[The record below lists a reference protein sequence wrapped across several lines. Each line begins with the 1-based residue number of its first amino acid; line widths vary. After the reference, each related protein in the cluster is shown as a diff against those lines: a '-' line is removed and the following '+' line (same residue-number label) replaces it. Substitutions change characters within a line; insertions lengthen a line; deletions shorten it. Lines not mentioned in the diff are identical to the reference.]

1 MKLSHILIAA
11 LVTSSVSIQA
21 QTSDKKVRKEKKVK
35 TEKTS
40 KAKKTKKEEIETA
53 KMYSLNTV
61 SMPEEKKGWYCPAC
75 GRG

>member
-21 QTSDKKVRKEKKVK
+21 QTNSKKVCKEKKAK
-35 TEKTS
+35 TEKTVR
-40 KAKKTKKEEIETA
+40 TKKADKKAEA
-53 KMYSLNTV
+53 KAQIFSLNQI
-61 SMPEEKKGWYCPAC
+61 SKNEEKTEWYCPAC